1 MIVRMF
7 RYDSRIAIRDSK
19 LEDGVLVVRF
29 PDSAVLCLRSSRSTP
44 NYFKVRIEV
53 RGGKFVEYEIPT
65 MKMADYN
72 SETVLERNLYFL
84 LSFLPFNDEKR
95 FQVCNEDD
103 TKLGQLLAEYQ
114 GVLFDLD
121 NDVKDRK
128 VEGQTIQDLVTLF
141 AQVADRL
148 AENYGK
154 VRKGVAGVMS
164 SAKFWLES
172 DRVREEGRKEGRL
185 EGIVDTFDLLVE
197 TGVSEHTAL
206 EMIAERKGTT
216 VKEIEEVVYGR
227 EHLVGV

>member
-1 MIVRMF
+1 
-7 RYDSRIAIRDSK
+7 
-19 LEDGVLVVRF
+19 
-29 PDSAVLCLRSSRSTP
+29 
-44 NYFKVRIEV
+44 
-53 RGGKFVEYEIPT
+53 
-65 MKMADYN
+65 MADYN
-72 SETVLERNLYFL
+72 SGTVLERNLYFL
-84 LSFLPFNDEKR
+84 LPFLPFNDEKR

-103 TKLGQLLAEYQ
+103 TKLGQLLTEYQ
-114 GVLFDLD
+114 SVLFDLD

-172 DRVREEGRKEGRL
+172 DRVREEGRL

-216 VKEIEEVVYGR
+216 VKEIEEVVYGK